1 MSRSGARALLMSGEI
16 GRSTSKD
23 TEGHDFLFHFR
34 TFASAR
40 LVGAKTAQGIAG
52 LMRLLFFFNLIA
64 VVVLAAALGR
74 TYQGAPLPWRLSA
87 GALVR
92 NVPDAAATVPAPPN
106 MSVTPE
112 PNPLRGSAE
121 APIATQ
127 ARVLSKLRI
136 LTEGAYPPFNYRAD
150 EGRLSGFDIDVAREL
165 CARIERDC
173 RIEARRWSELLPAL
187 KRGDANAVIASM
199 LIPSPGREAAPLPEG
214 VIFTQ
219 RYYSTPGHFAAR
231 KREGAAASAI
241 ELAGR
246 RIAVQAGSVHEAFLK
261 ERFPAA
267 VAVPMSTLDAA
278 EAALAGRNVDLL
290 FADRNALLR
299 WTRGGDGALCC
310 HLVGVDYTDKSY
322 FGAGAGIA
330 LRADEED
337 LRNEFDAALAGMI
350 ADGTYARISARYFGQ
365 SIR

>member
-1 MSRSGARALLMSGEI
+1 MSGEI
-16 GRSTSKD
+16 GRPASKD
-23 TEGHDFLFHFR
+23 TEGHGFLFHSR
-34 TFASAR
+34 TFVSAKR
-40 LVGAKTAQGIAG
+40 AGTKTAQAIAG

-64 VVVLAAALGR
+64 VVILAAALGR
-74 TYQGAPLPWRLSA
+74 AYQGAPLPWRLSA
-87 GALVR
+87 GVLVR
-92 NVPDAAATVPAPPN
+92 NVPDAVATAQSPN
-106 MSVTPE
+106 TPVTPE
-112 PNPLRGSAE
+112 PNPLRGGGE
-121 APIATQ
+121 
-127 ARVLSKLRI
+127 ARVARQAGTLSKLRI
-136 LTEGAYPPFNYRAD
+136 LTEGAYPPFNYRDD

-165 CARIERDC
+165 CARIQRDC

-199 LIPSPGREAAPLPEG
+199 LIPSPGREATPHPEG
-214 VIFTQ
+214 IIFTQ

-231 KREGAAASAI
+231 KNEGAAASAI
-241 ELAGR
+241 GLAGR
-246 RIAVQAGSVHEAFLK
+246 RVAVQAGSVHEAFLK
-261 ERFPAA
+261 VRFPAA

-310 HLVGVDYTDKSY
+310 RLIGVDYMDKSY

-330 LRADEED
+330 LRADEEG
-337 LRNEFDAALAGMI
+337 LRNELDAALSGMI
-350 ADGTYARISARYFGQ
+350 ADGAYARISARYFGQ